1 MGGSVVTVTASETDF
16 PGPDEVVG
24 FWSWDKMHAPRPI
37 SPLAGDLVVPTLGAG
52 FTEAQGE
59 FAAPLAMQAKLV
71 NYYMYASFYPVD
83 LGDETEE
90 DRWTRYIESLKRMVP
105 KVGDLWENEWKPSI
119 LPTLTKG
126 KTADYTTLN
135 DDEILATLDEQV
147 AGIHYRWMI
156 HGRIN
161 FILIAT
167 SDFVDYYAELFSP
180 EDPTEA
186 YQLLQGFHTRS
197 VDASVGLW
205 KLSRLVRESPV
216 VLQVFEQLEPK
227 AIVHALEGSAEGK
240 AFLAEL
246 RSYLDEYGWRSDA
259 VYDIG
264 DITWRE
270 EPSAPL
276 GALQGYI
283 ALGDHANPELL
294 FQKAVTRREELMK
307 TARARLADEP
317 KNLQK
322 FNALYEA
329 AKYNLPVTEDHAFY
343 IDQVGIAIFR
353 RFVLELGRRLAD
365 RGVIESQDDVFMLH
379 KEELVDAIRSG
390 GDRQA
395 TAAQRK
401 AEMAA
406 WAKVVPPTVLG
417 VPPPPG
423 PHPFVAALLVK
434 LLGLADPVEPNRDP
448 DVINGVGASPGTVQG
463 PARVVRSLAEASKL
477 QPGDIMVCEMTLPPW
492 VPLFSTVS
500 AVVADTGGV
509 LSHCAIVARE
519 MGLPAV
525 VGTQVG
531 TVLIKDGM
539 IVTVD
544 GAKGIVRIDSRP

>member
-1 MGGSVVTVTASETDF
+1 MTFTASETDF
-16 PGPDEVVG
+16 PGPDEVEG

-37 SPLAGDLVVPTLGAG
+37 TPLAGDLVVPTLGAG

-59 FAAPLAMQAKLV
+59 FAAPLAMQAKLI

-90 DRWTRYIESLKRMVP
+90 DRWERYMESLKRMVP

-119 LPTLTKG
+119 LPTLLKG

-147 AGIHYRWMI
+147 AGIQYRWMI

-167 SDFVDYYAELFSP
+167 SDFVDYYAELFTP
-180 EDPTEA
+180 DDPTEA

-205 KLSRLVRESPV
+205 KLSRLVRENPT

-227 AIVHALEGSAEGK
+227 AIVEALEGSAEGK
-240 AFLAEL
+240 AFLKEL

-294 FQKAVTRREELMK
+294 FQKAVDRREALMK

-317 KNLQK
+317 EKLQK
-322 FNALYEA
+322 FDALYEA
-329 AKYNLPVTEDHAFY
+329 AKHNLPVTEDHAFY

-365 RGVIESQDDVFMLH
+365 RGLIGSQDDVFMLH
-379 KEELVDAIRSG
+379 KDEVIDAIRNG
-390 GDRQA
+390 GDRKA
-395 TAAQRK
+395 VVTQRR

-406 WAKVVPPTVLG
+406 WAKVVPPPVLG

-423 PHPFVAALLVK
+423 PDPFVGALLVK
-434 LLGLADPVEPNRDP
+434 LLGLGDQVEPNRDP
-448 DVINGVGASPGTVQG
+448 DVINGVSASPGTVQG

-477 QPGDIMVCEMTLPPW
+477 QQGDIMVCEMTLPPW
-492 VPLFSTVS
+492 VPLFSTVT

-544 GAKGIVRIDSRP
+544 GTKGIVRIDSRP